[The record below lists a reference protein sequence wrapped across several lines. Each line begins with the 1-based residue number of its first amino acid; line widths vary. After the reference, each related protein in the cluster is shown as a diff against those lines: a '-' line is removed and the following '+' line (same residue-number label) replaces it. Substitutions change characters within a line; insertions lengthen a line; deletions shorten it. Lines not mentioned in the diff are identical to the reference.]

1 MDFIPAEQT
10 YKDTLFSKQFVTI
23 HKLFISSFANGN
35 PKYIPL
41 FLQIA
46 QFGV

>member
-1 MDFIPAEQT
+1 MLIPAEQT
-10 YKDTLFSKQFVTI
+10 HKDNLFSKPFAII

-46 QFGV
+46 QFGI